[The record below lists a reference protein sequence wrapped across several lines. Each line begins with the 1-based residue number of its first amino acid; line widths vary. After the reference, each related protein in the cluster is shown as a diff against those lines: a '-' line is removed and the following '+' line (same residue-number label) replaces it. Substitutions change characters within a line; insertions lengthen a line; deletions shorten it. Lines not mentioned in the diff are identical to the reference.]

1 MGLYEAL
8 RTWRNNLAKARNVE
22 PDVILSNNTLMALAK
37 RAPRTPQALAGVGA
51 LDDWQRKTY
60 GDDLLR
66 VLGHRSSDGQ

>member
-1 MGLYEAL
+1 MARYEAL
-8 RTWRNNLAKARNVE
+8 RAWRNSLAEARNVE

-37 RAPRTPQALAGVGA
+37 EAPRTAQALAEVEA

-66 VLGHRSSDGQ
+66 ILRCHL